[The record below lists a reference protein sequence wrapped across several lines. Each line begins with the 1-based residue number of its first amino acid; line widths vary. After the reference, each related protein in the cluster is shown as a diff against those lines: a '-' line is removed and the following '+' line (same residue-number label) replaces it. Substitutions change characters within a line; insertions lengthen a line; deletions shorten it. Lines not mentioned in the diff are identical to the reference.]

1 MTKWTIFSANLCE
14 WLFAFVRKSWRVVYI
29 ETVYVRLFHDK
40 WVKMRWKNAAL
51 RWIFTQQMCAVLVLF
66 DFDWVNLQEKWVCPQ
81 FYGWMCC
88 RWLKI
93 PSTAQKIKH
102 QVYRSLVSLFWAGW
116 EAGVVL
122 LLAASLSEFDK
133 WGGVSGCH
141 LDRRWIKVIGFS
153 AMRCSLESGNYRE
166 WRVIEAYVCLV
177 AVDSQWAS
185 IQWTLFMCF
194 IQIQSN
200 CAA

>member
-1 MTKWTIFSANLCE
+1 MLHCDGFLHNKCARYWFYLILTGWICKKNG
-14 WLFAFVRKSWRVVYI
+14 FVRNFMV
-29 ETVYVRLFHDK
+29 E
-40 WVKMRWKNAAL
+40 
-51 RWIFTQQMCAVLVLF
+51 MC
-66 DFDWVNLQEKWVCPQ
+66 W
-81 FYGWMCC
+81 
-88 RWLKI
+88 RWLKV
-93 PSTAQKIKH
+93 PSTAQKINH

-166 WRVIEAYVCLV
+166 RRVIEAYVCLV